1 MSKKVLDLKA
11 LETEVIV
18 SELASRGYTVTA
30 PKVAYKSTKL
40 EYKASSVPAV
50 KEHLNAGKKVRINFG
65 QFKGKWIQ
73 ETFSTVA
80 ELDAWVEANPV
91 RKKYGKSFSL
101 L

>member
-18 SELASRGYTVTA
+18 SELVSRGYVVNA
-30 PKVAYKSTKL
+30 PKVPYKSVKL

-65 QFKGKWIQ
+65 KFKNTWVQ

-80 ELDAWVEANPV
+80 ELDAWVENNPQ

>member
-1 MSKKVLDLKA
+1 MKKEFDLKA
-11 LETEVIV
+11 LETDVV
-18 SELASRGYTVTA
+18 VAELVSRGYTVTA
-30 PKVAYKSTKL
+30 PKVPYKSVKL

-65 QFKGKWIQ
+65 KFKNTWVQ

-80 ELDAWVEANPV
+80 ELDAWVENNPQ